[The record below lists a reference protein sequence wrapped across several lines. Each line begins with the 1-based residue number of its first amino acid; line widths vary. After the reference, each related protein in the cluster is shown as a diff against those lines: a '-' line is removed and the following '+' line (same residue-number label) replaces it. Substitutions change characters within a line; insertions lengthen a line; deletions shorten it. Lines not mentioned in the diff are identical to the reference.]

1 MPTSSITPLVRH
13 LRQVAFRADAGD
25 LSDGQLL
32 ERFLGQ
38 REEAAFEA
46 LVRRHGPMVLG
57 VCRRLLRDSHDADD
71 AFQATFL
78 VLVRKAASIAPREL
92 VGNWLYGVAY
102 RTALKAR
109 SMTARRRALERQM
122 RDLPRSQTLDPGVR
136 DDLQARLDTE
146 LSRLPDK
153 FRAPVILCE
162 LEGKSRRD
170 VARQLGL
177 AEGTLSSRLARAR
190 RLLARR
196 LSSPSVPLS
205 GGAVAAL
212 VSTQAASAAVPAPLL
227 ASTAKAGALL
237 AVGEAATAVVSAK
250 VAALMEGVLKAM
262 FLTKLKTVMAIV
274 VAAGVL
280 ALTVGTLGSTLRA
293 DPGPAAAVDDDRPPQ
308 KKSRP
313 EKEQDKQ
320 KLESK
325 EKKIT
330 KPDGR
335 AKAEEVVTKSF
346 ATKKTPRLVV
356 ETFNGAIEVTTAD
369 KGKVQAKV
377 IKRVQAAS
385 EEAAKEDLKNVDV
398 QMTQEQDTIRI
409 TAKSEGLH
417 LTTNRA
423 APVELQVPP
432 GATLDL
438 HTSNGK
444 VTITGPTGDAKVRTS
459 NGKIEVRGGKGK
471 INLKTSNGSITAD
484 GAAGELDL
492 RTSNGRI
499 EVKTSKASVTA
510 HTSNGGI
517 HFTGALVDGEH
528 EFHTSNGSI
537 SLTLPS
543 NASFRIDAHTSHG
556 KATSQFHLKDGEGA
570 KKSHVKGTTSDN
582 PATTIRLHTTNG
594 NIEIKPEK

>member
-1 MPTSSITPLVRH
+1 
-13 LRQVAFRADAGD
+13 LRQVAFRANGGD
-25 LSDGQLL
+25 WSDGQLL
-32 ERFLGQ
+32 ERFLSQ

-46 LVRRHGPMVLG
+46 LVCRHGPMVLG
-57 VCRRLLRDSHDADD
+57 VCRRVLRDGHDAED

-78 VLVRKAASIAPREL
+78 VLVRKAASIMPREL

-109 SMTARRRALERQM
+109 CMTARRRARERQV
-122 RDLPRSQTLDPGVR
+122 RDMPRSQTLDSGAR
-136 DDLQARLDTE
+136 DDLQARLDAE

-170 VARQLGL
+170 VARQLGI

-196 LSSPSVPLS
+196 LSSPTVPLS

-262 FLTKLKTVMAIV
+262 FLTKLKTVMAFI

-280 ALTVGTLGSTLRA
+280 AVTVGTLGSALMA
-293 DPGPAAAVDDDRPPQ
+293 NPGPAAVVDDDPPPQ

-313 EKEQDKQ
+313 EKEKDKQ
-320 KLESK
+320 KIESK

-335 AKAEEVVTKSF
+335 AKAEEVLTKSF
-346 ATKKTPRLVV
+346 TTKKTPKLVV

-369 KGKVQAKV
+369 KGSVQAKV
-377 IKRVQAAS
+377 IKKVQAAT
-385 EEAAKEDLKNVDV
+385 EEAAQEELKKVDV
-398 QMTQEQDTIRI
+398 QMKQEDDTIQI
-409 TAKSEGLH
+409 TAKSDPVQLMTQG
-417 LTTNRA
+417 A
-423 APVELQVPP
+423 AAVELRVPP

-459 NGKIEVRGGKGK
+459 NGKIEVKGGKGK
-471 INLKTSNGSITAD
+471 ISLKTSNGTITAD

-499 EVKTSKASVTA
+499 EVKTTKASVTA

-517 HFTGALVDGEH
+517 HFAGALQDGEH
-528 EFHTSNGSI
+528 AFHTSNGSI
-537 SLTLPS
+537 SLELPS
-543 NASFRIDAHTSHG
+543 NASFRIDAHTTHG
-556 KATSQFHLKDGEGA
+556 KATSQFQIKDAVGG
-570 KKSHVKGTTSDN
+570 KKSHLKGTTGDN
-582 PATTIRLHTTNG
+582 PATTIHLHTTNG
-594 NIEIKPEK
+594 NIEIRPEK